1 VLSDEDFKA
10 CVVPMT
16 TTTGKVI
23 VSDGFGG
30 RSRSDHNSRGLLPI
44 NRCLHRGGTKWASP
58 PALFY
63 QGPYCGK
70 QALGGATC
78 ESHEGRTRHL
88 LDRKARGSN

>member
-1 VLSDEDFKA
+1 MLSDEEFKA

-58 PALFY
+58 PAPFY
-63 QGPYCGK
+63 RQSIS
-70 QALGGATC
+70 Q
-78 ESHEGRTRHL
+78 L
-88 LDRKARGSN
+88 LSDNSPNVVIVNPSAN

>member
-1 VLSDEDFKA
+1 MLSDEEFKA

-63 QGPYCGK
+63 RQSIS
-70 QALGGATC
+70 Q
-78 ESHEGRTRHL
+78 L
-88 LDRKARGSN
+88 LSDNSPNVVIVNPSAN